1 MYKNTLLAAKGG
13 CIFISS
19 QSCPACPVS

>member
-13 CIFISS
+13 CISTPFT
-19 QSCPACPVS
+19 PP